1 MVVTVPDTP
10 RAYCPAHG
18 KPVAGSQ
25 PSHVAG
31 QHVNCSHPKARAS
44 RQAGNREL
52 LAGAALC
59 YVPCSHDI
67 WLLVP
72 TVVRVLGMGS
82 SSACSAT
89 HLSRAPKPFANS
101 PLRSRSA
108 SNLSLERGEAET
120 IN

>member
-10 RAYCPAHG
+10 RARCPAHG

-52 LAGAALC
+52 FAGAALC
-59 YVPCSHDI
+59 YVPCSRDI
-67 WLLVP
+67 WLSLPAVLSLQWSGCWEWAAAALAVP
-72 TVVRVLGMGS
+72 PTCHGHR
-82 SSACSAT
+82 
-89 HLSRAPKPFANS
+89 S
-101 PLRSRSA
+101 PLQIP
-108 SNLSLERGEAET
+108 L
-120 IN
+120 